1 MIIMKLLK
9 NTTMFILGLG
19 MSISS
24 LHGQEAVEYREFKNT
39 EGKVIKAVLVDKTD
53 AKAVFLMQNGRRN
66 TVDISALSA
75 EDQAYV
81 KGWDK
86 AKAYF
91 LTKCRTLPIGSLLTL
106 RGYEAVPITLDGNSI
121 IVDAK
126 INGKPA
132 KFVVDTGA
140 GTSLF
145 HTESATRT
153 GCALG
158 PFEHKVYG
166 VSGEVPAALAQVD
179 ELQIGESVFK
189 NRQIMATDLMKDM
202 PKGAKRTDDGLFGA
216 EMLSELDA
224 VISYQERT
232 LFLRPDKSDSA
243 KVKATGD
250 DQADEDA
257 LTFRLFK
264 SKAGK
269 TYRGNITKKT
279 ATVISIQTSDGKAI
293 QLPVSQLSPEDAEY
307 AANWSEEG
315 ALFLQH
321 CRSLTIQELLELR
334 AYQSF
339 EYKREGNHI
348 FVDGTLNDNKVTWM
362 IDTGAD
368 SSLLHL
374 EAAQKNNVE
383 VGPLD
388 QKVYGVGGEAPAAGC
403 TVAKV
408 TLGDATFTQRRILAT
423 DLDRFEQGLTYVGLF
438 GADFMRE
445 CNAVITYR
453 EQRMFM
459 RQVK

>member
-1 MIIMKLLK
+1 MKPLRCI
-9 NTTMFILGLG
+9 TMLMLGLG
-19 MSISS
+19 LGISS
-24 LHGQEAVEYREFKNT
+24 LSAKEAIEYREFKNT
-39 EGKVIKAVLVDKTD
+39 EGRVIRAVLVDKSDT
-53 AKAVFLMQNGRRN
+53 KAVFLMENGRRSSVAI
-66 TVDISALSA
+66 TALSA
-75 EDQAYV
+75 EDQEYV
-81 KGWDK
+81 KGWNK

-91 LTKCRTLPIGSLLTL
+91 LEKCRGLSIGALLTL
-106 RGYEAVPITLDGNSI
+106 RGYEAIPITLEGNSI
-121 IVDAK
+121 MVNAK

-145 HTESATRT
+145 HTGSATRT
-153 GCALG
+153 GCELG

-166 VSGEVPAALAQVD
+166 VSGEVPAAMAQVD
-179 ELQIGESVFK
+179 TLQIGESVFK
-189 NRQIMATDLMKDM
+189 DRQILATDLMKDM
-202 PKGAKRTDDGLFGA
+202 PKGAKLRDDGLFGA

-243 KVKATGD
+243 TVKTTGD
-250 DQADEDA
+250 KDDDVDT
-257 LTFRLFK
+257 LTFRIFK
-264 SKAGK
+264 SKSGK
-269 TYRGNITKKT
+269 IYRGTITKKT
-279 ATVISIQTSDGKAI
+279 ATVISLKTQSGKKI
-293 QLPVSQLSPEDAEY
+293 QLPIAQLSAEDAEY
-307 AANWSEEG
+307 ATNWTPEG

-334 AYQSF
+334 DYQSF
-339 EYKREGNHI
+339 EYERKGNHI
-348 FVDGTLNDNKVTWM
+348 FVDGTLNGNKVEWM

-374 EAAQKNNVE
+374 DVAKANNVE
-383 VGPLD
+383 VGPMD

-403 TVAKV
+403 TVESV
-408 TLGDATFTQRRILAT
+408 SLGDAVFLKRRIMAT
-423 DLDRFEQGLTYVGLF
+423 DLDRFDQGLTYAGLF

-459 RQVK
+459 KQSK

>member
-1 MIIMKLLK
+1 MLM
-9 NTTMFILGLG
+9 LG
-19 MSISS
+19 MGLSISS
-24 LHGQEAVEYREFKNT
+24 LSAKEVIEYRDFKNAA
-39 EGKVIKAVLVDKTD
+39 GKVIKAVLVDKTD
-53 AKAVFLMQNGRRN
+53 TKAVFLMQNGRRSR
-66 TVDISALSA
+66 VDISALSA
-75 EDQAYV
+75 EDQEYV
-81 KGWDK
+81 KGWNK

-91 LTKCRTLPIGSLLTL
+91 LSKCRSLSVGALLTL
-106 RGYEAVPITLDGNSI
+106 RGYEAIPVKLDGNSI
-121 IVDAK
+121 MVEAK

-132 KFVVDTGA
+132 RFVVDTGA

-145 HTESATRT
+145 HTGSATRT
-153 GCALG
+153 GCELG

-179 ELQIGESVFK
+179 TLQIGESVFK
-189 NRQIMATDLMKDM
+189 DRQIMATDLMKDM
-202 PKGAKRTDDGLFGA
+202 PKGAKRKDDGLFGA

-224 VISYQERT
+224 VISYQERK

-243 KVKATGD
+243 KVKTTGD
-250 DQADEDA
+250 EQADADA
-257 LTFRLFK
+257 LTFRIFK
-264 SKAGK
+264 SKSGK
-269 TYRGNITKKT
+269 TYRGTIVKRT
-279 ATVISIQTSDGKAI
+279 ATVLTLKSPSGKKF
-293 QLPVSQLSPEDAEY
+293 QLPITQLSPEDAEY
-307 AANWSEEG
+307 AKSWTPEG

-339 EYKREGNHI
+339 KYERRGNHI
-348 FVDGTLNDNKVTWM
+348 FVDGTLNENKVTWM

-374 EAAQKNNVE
+374 DAAKKNNVE
-383 VGPLD
+383 VGPMD

-403 TVAKV
+403 TVESV
-408 TLGDATFTQRRILAT
+408 TLGTAVFKKRRVMAT
-423 DLDRFEQGLTYVGLF
+423 DLDRFDQGLDYVGLF

-459 RQVK
+459 KQEGVK

>member
-1 MIIMKLLK
+1 MKPIK
-9 NTTMFILGLG
+9 YITMLMLG
-19 MSISS
+19 MGLSISS
-24 LHGQEAVEYREFKNT
+24 LSAKEVVEYRDFKNAA
-39 EGKVIKAVLVDKTD
+39 GKVIKAVLVDKTET
-53 AKAVFLMQNGRRN
+53 KAVFLLQNGRRSS
-66 TVDISALSA
+66 VDISALSQ
-75 EDQAYV
+75 EDQVYV
-81 KGWDK
+81 KGWNK

-91 LTKCRTLPIGSLLTL
+91 LTKCRSLSVGSLLTL
-106 RGYEAVPITLDGNSI
+106 RGYEAIPIKLDGNSI
-121 IVDAK
+121 VVEAK

-132 KFVVDTGA
+132 KFIVDTGA
-140 GTSLF
+140 GMSLF
-145 HTESATRT
+145 HSGSATRT
-153 GCALG
+153 GCKLG

-179 ELQIGESVFK
+179 ELQIGESIFK
-189 NRQIMATDLMKDM
+189 NRQIMATDLMKDK
-202 PKGAKRTDDGLFGA
+202 PKGAKLRDDGLFGA

-243 KVKATGD
+243 KVKTTGEE
-250 DQADEDA
+250 QADADA
-257 LTFRLFK
+257 LSFRIFK
-264 SKAGK
+264 SKSGK

-279 ATVISIQTSDGKAI
+279 ATVISVKTQKGKKI
-293 QLPVSQLSPEDAEY
+293 QLPISQLSPEDAEY
-307 AANWSEEG
+307 ATNWTPEG

-321 CRSLTIQELLELR
+321 CRSLKIQELLELR

-339 EYKREGNHI
+339 KYERQGNHI
-348 FVDGTLNDNKVTWM
+348 FVDGTLNDNQVTWM

-374 EAAQKNNVE
+374 DAAHKNKVD
-383 VGPLD
+383 VGPMD
-388 QKVYGVGGEAPAAGC
+388 EKVYGVGGEAPAAGC
-403 TVAKV
+403 TVETI
-408 TLGDATFTQRRILAT
+408 TLGDAIFKKRRILAT

-459 RQVK
+459 RQEK

>member
-1 MIIMKLLK
+1 MLM
-9 NTTMFILGLG
+9 LG
-19 MSISS
+19 MGLSIFS
-24 LHGQEAVEYREFKNT
+24 LNAKETVEYRDFKNSA
-39 EGKVIKAVLVDKTD
+39 GKVIKAVLVDKTD
-53 AKAVFLMQNGRRN
+53 TKAVFLMQNGRRSS
-66 TVDISALSA
+66 VDISALSK
-75 EDQAYV
+75 EDQEYV
-81 KGWDK
+81 KGWNK

-91 LTKCRTLPIGSLLTL
+91 LTKCRTLSVGALLTL
-106 RGYEAVPITLDGNSI
+106 RGYEAIPIKLDGNSI
-121 IVDAK
+121 VVDAK

-145 HTESATRT
+145 HTGSAIRT
-153 GCALG
+153 GCKLG

-179 ELQIGESVFK
+179 TLQIGESVFK
-189 NRQIMATDLMKDM
+189 NREILATDLMKDM
-202 PKGAKRTDDGLFGA
+202 PKGAKRRDDGLFGA

-243 KVKATGD
+243 KVKAVDD
-250 DQADEDA
+250 DQANEDA
-257 LTFRLFK
+257 LTFRIFK
-264 SKAGK
+264 SKTGK
-269 TYRGNITKKT
+269 IYRGNITKKT
-279 ATVISIQTSDGKAI
+279 ATVISVKTEKGKKI
-293 QLPVSQLSPEDAEY
+293 QLSISQLSPEDSEY
-307 AANWSEEG
+307 AKNWTPEG

-339 EYKREGNHI
+339 KYQRKGNHI
-348 FVDGTLNDNKVTWM
+348 FVDGTLNGNEVTWM

-374 EAAQKNNVE
+374 KAAHDNKVD
-383 VGPLD
+383 VGPMD

-403 TVAKV
+403 TVESV
-408 TLGDATFTQRRILAT
+408 TLGDALFKKRRILAT

>member
-1 MIIMKLLK
+1 MKPFK
-9 NTTMFILGLG
+9 NITMFLLGLG
-19 MSISS
+19 ISISS
-24 LHGQEAVEYREFKNT
+24 IHAQEEVEYRDFKNT

-53 AKAVFLMQNGRRN
+53 TKAEFLLQNGRRSS
-66 TVDISALSA
+66 VDISALSK
-75 EDQAYV
+75 EDQEYV
-81 KGWDK
+81 KSWDK

-153 GCALG
+153 GCKLG

-250 DQADEDA
+250 EQVDEDA
-257 LTFRLFK
+257 LTFRIFK
-264 SKAGK
+264 SKSGK
-269 TYRGNITKKT
+269 TYRGNMTKKT
-279 ATVISIQTSDGKAI
+279 ATVITIETSDGKAI
-293 QLPVSQLSPEDAEY
+293 QLPVSQLSAEDAEY
-307 AANWSEEG
+307 ASNWSEEG

-334 AYQSF
+334 SYQSF

-383 VGPLD
+383 VGPMD

-403 TVAKV
+403 TVEKV
-408 TLGDATFTQRRILAT
+408 TLGDAVFVKRRILAT

-459 RQVK
+459 RQMK